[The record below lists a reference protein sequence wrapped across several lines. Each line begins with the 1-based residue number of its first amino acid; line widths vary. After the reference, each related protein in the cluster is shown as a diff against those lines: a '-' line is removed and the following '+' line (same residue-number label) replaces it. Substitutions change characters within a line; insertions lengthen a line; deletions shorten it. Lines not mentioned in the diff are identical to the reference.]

1 LVKYRRILKYSQKNV
16 LRMKRNGTEYEM
28 RTLPESVTHQI
39 DKMKGT
45 YKGNRL
51 ELQYQEIIE
60 ELDLFIR
67 HYKKDQSYKK
77 S

>member
-1 LVKYRRILKYSQKNV
+1 
-16 LRMKRNGTEYEM
+16 MKHNGTEYEM
-28 RTLPESVTHQI
+28 RTLPEAVTHQI

-51 ELQYQEIIE
+51 ELQYQDIIE
-60 ELDLFIR
+60 ELDLFIQ
-67 HYKKDQSYKK
+67 HYKKKQRHKK